1 MQNSLSF
8 ILIILLSVLFSVDA
22 IAQEK
27 ADTRRHIMQTNE
39 LIKQLDGI
47 KEYLQKE
54 SKFRIS
60 FPGVCKVVEE
70 NSDARNDYFLK
81 AKKAFQEEDPETAVR
96 ALQSAREIIRS
107 DVRRISEIRD
117 REVTREILQM
127 EQKLGRSV
135 DTLLRDI

>member
-1 MQNSLSF
+1 
-8 ILIILLSVLFSVDA
+8 
-22 IAQEK
+22 
-27 ADTRRHIMQTNE
+27 MQTDE

-47 KEYLQKE
+47 KNYLQKD

-60 FPGVCKVVEE
+60 FPDVCKVVEE
-70 NSDARNDYFLK
+70 NSNPRMDYFLK

-96 ALQSAREIIRS
+96 SLQSAREIIRS

-117 REVTREILQM
+117 REVTSEILQM

-135 DTLLRDI
+135 DTLLREM